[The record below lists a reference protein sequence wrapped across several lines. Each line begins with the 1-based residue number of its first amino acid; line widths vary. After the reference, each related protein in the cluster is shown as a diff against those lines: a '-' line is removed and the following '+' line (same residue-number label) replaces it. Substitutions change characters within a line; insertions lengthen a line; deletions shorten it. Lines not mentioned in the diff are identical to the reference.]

1 MDWTDIVWMWIQDL
15 GAWVW
20 RQIVYLYQLILQ
32 GLEYAWQGLVYVAR
46 GVFSLGSH
54 LLRGLR
60 ALAHLKPSDIIEAL
74 KRAKERYDKF
84 LDWYQRTF
92 VDPFDKLRRQVL
104 DVYRRYFRPLILTID
119 QFRSIV
125 RVVAIF
131 DRRLAAALDARLYS
145 LERKI
150 MWPITEALRR
160 INEHSSYIR
169 ALTTAS
175 GYLDRI
181 LVLETLRRDALLVW
195 EVLTNPLGRFHTDP
209 PAITHRTLAQ
219 MNADFDEY
227 ATIGSGPLA
236 DQVDRLDRAFEAIRL
251 ELGV

>member
-1 MDWTDIVWMWIQDL
+1 MGWLDIVWIWLQDM

-32 GLEYAWQGLVYVAR
+32 GLDYAWQGLVYVAR
-46 GVFSLGSH
+46 GVVALGGH

-60 ALAHLKPSDIIEAL
+60 ALGNLNFSKIWEGI
-74 KRAKERYDKF
+74 KRGWDRFRRA
-84 LDWYQRTF
+84 LDWYQR
-92 VDPFDKLRRQVL
+92 VILEPFDKLRRQIL
-104 DVYRRYFRPLILTID
+104 DVYRRYFRPLILTLD
-119 QFRSIV
+119 QFRSII

-131 DRRLAAALDARLYS
+131 DRRLAAALDSRLYG

-160 INEHSSYIR
+160 INAHSSYFR
-169 ALTTAS
+169 ALLTAS

-195 EVLTNPLGRFHTDP
+195 EVLTNPLARIYAKVNP
-209 PAITHRTLAQ
+209 PPRPTRADIKRDFLVFLETGGGPMGEHYEENRKIFLDTLQ
-219 MNADFDEY
+219 
-227 ATIGSGPLA
+227 GL
-236 DQVDRLDRAFEAIRL
+236 R
-251 ELGV
+251 